1 LEYSESKDASY
12 CFYCFLLKQLGRVIN
27 MKLSP
32 KLGTINGKM
41 QLKSLDSIMVVL
53 IVSTTMLDCNFMILI
68 IKDEA

>member
-1 LEYSESKDASY
+1 
-12 CFYCFLLKQLGRVIN
+12 

-68 IKDEA
+68 IKDKA